1 MSFVRVNPDQ
11 TITRITTSTTLALG
25 SMASASSATRSNQAL
40 ALPASVRLIRKNGKF
55 EQMGLVWF
63 ASFSTFD
70 LEALNQLIILQKSA
84 ALLIRSSQ
92 DFGQIRICRPAN
104 SNLPPGKLGF
114 AGRQIGVFGTIL
126 LNWNLPFSLLGEQT
140 YTGGIRR

>member
-1 MSFVRVNPDQ
+1 MPYRRGRYRPNICSPNKENV
-11 TITRITTSTTLALG
+11 
-25 SMASASSATRSNQAL
+25 
-40 ALPASVRLIRKNGKF
+40 KF

-70 LEALNQLIILQKSA
+70 LEALNQIIILQESA

-104 SNLPPGKLGF
+104 SNLPSGKSEF
-114 AGRQIGVFGTIL
+114 AARQIRICPSKLEYLERFAELEFALFLISRTDA
-126 LNWNLPFSLLGEQT
+126 
-140 YTGGIRR
+140 R